1 MPTRARRRPEV
12 LAPAGNL
19 QGLKTAIDYGADAV
33 YCGGKAF
40 GMRSAP
46 RNLSLDDFR
55 EGAAYA
61 HARGARV
68 YVTLN
73 ILPRNNEVSQIER
86 YIAELAETGIDA
98 LIVTDMGIMM
108 MAKRIAPQ
116 LELHISTQAGVT
128 NYGAANALAEL
139 GASRVVLAREMDLQ
153 AVRDI
158 RANIPDSLD
167 IETFVHGSM
176 CMAFSGRCLIS
187 NYFTGRDGNH
197 GECAQPCR
205 WRYSLVEEKR
215 PGQTFPVE
223 ETKNGTY
230 LFNSQDMNMLE
241 HIDDLIDSGATS
253 LKIEGRSKSA
263 YYVAAMTNAYKT
275 AVNAYMVQRG
285 FEDEQGNVLRPFH
298 DRVIRPGQE
307 IIDDDFSSATQ
318 SAGRD
323 SIMAHA
329 DQAFGG
335 MPNPMSVEQIHE
347 AETIDGEMDL
357 TMVKQAQNPI
367 EDTEAQG
374 AKKAQAQATKQA
386 NAKMKAP
393 DLNSNR
399 SARRQLD
406 VSDVPES
413 DFVHAAV
420 KPAPKVVL
428 PDWLHEEP
436 YKVAHRDYS
445 TGFYYPEQ
453 KVKQNNDRSSYFR
466 DWLVVGEVLGWE
478 DGRVTLKSRNKIE
491 AGQEIEF
498 LLPGQAPLVYTAP
511 EGGFLNEAG
520 EPVEAINNPAHVFS
534 MPLPTP
540 VPVNVAIRSRTKKP
554 TLKA

>member
-1 MPTRARRRPEV
+1 M

-19 QGLKTAIDYGADAV
+19 QGLKTAVDYGADAV

-46 RNLSLDDFR
+46 RNLSLEDFR

-61 HARGARV
+61 HERGARV

-73 ILPRNNEVSQIER
+73 ILPRNSEVRQIER
-86 YIAELAETGIDA
+86 YIADLADTGIDA
-98 LIVTDMGIMM
+98 LIVSDMGIMM
-108 MAKRIAPQ
+108 MAKRIAPG
-116 LELHISTQAGVT
+116 LELHVSTQAGVT

-139 GASRVVLAREMDLQ
+139 GASRVVLAREMDVQ

-158 RANIPDSLD
+158 RANIPDTLD

-187 NYFTGRDGNH
+187 NYLTGRDGNH

-205 WRYSLVEEKR
+205 WKYSLVEEKR
-215 PGQTFPVE
+215 PGQVFPLE
-223 ETKNGTY
+223 ETHEGTY
-230 LFNSQDMNMLE
+230 LFNSQDMNMME
-241 HIDDLIDSGATS
+241 HLDDLIDSGATS

-285 FEDEQGNVLRPFH
+285 FEDEDGNELRPFRDRVLRPGERAQ
-298 DRVIRPGQE
+298 D
-307 IIDDDFSSATQ
+307 IDSDFCDDSLA
-318 SAGRD
+318 AARD

-329 DQAFGG
+329 DDAFAGLPDAAVDAPAPG
-335 MPNPMSVEQIHE
+335 QM
-347 AETIDGEMDL
+347 IDGEAGL
-357 TMVKQAQNPI
+357 TMAGVNRPQTAAAP
-367 EDTEAQG
+367 AP
-374 AKKAQAQATKQA
+374 AHVKAQ
-386 NAKMKAP
+386 AP

-406 VSDVPES
+406 ISDVPES
-413 DFVHAAV
+413 DFEHARV
-420 KPAPKVVL
+420 VPAPKVEL
-428 PDWLHEEP
+428 PQWLHEEP

-445 TGFYYPEQ
+445 TGFYYPER
-453 KVKQNNDRSSYFR
+453 KVTQNTDRSSYFR
-466 DWLVVGEVLGWE
+466 DWLVVGEVLDWA

-491 AGQEIEF
+491 AGQEVEF
-498 LLPGQAPLVYTAP
+498 LLPGQAPLVYIVP
-511 EGGFLNEAG
+511 QGGFLNEAG

-534 MPLPTP
+534 MPLPQP
-540 VPVNVAIRSRTKKP
+540 VPVNVAIRSRTRKP